1 MFHIVSLY
9 SKRVGINMKAILI
22 DDELLALNYL
32 EHQLLSITD
41 VEIIGKY
48 TDPMLGKEA
57 IEKREADIVFLD
69 IHIPGISG
77 IELAEILLEGQPNLQ
92 IVFVTAFDNFAIKA
106 FELNALDYI
115 LKPVRKER
123 ILKTI
128 NRIKQKREIK
138 SDTNIQEFAV
148 LEMNL
153 LQQFSLFQGQ
163 QHIPLHWRT
172 TKVLQLFLY
181 LVHYRGKIVSKSEL
195 IELLWREYEPKKAYA
210 QLYTSIYHVRKTLE
224 SLGNYFIIRNTSE
237 GYVMTLENVL
247 LDVERFEAFIQSSRT
262 ISNETIDV
270 FEQEMSLYKGD
281 YLEGYEYLWAEGER
295 QRLRLQWVGI
305 SLKMLDWYHTT
316 NHIEKAIIL
325 GLDICNRYP
334 LVEEAYYSLMKICAE
349 NRKNHSSVHYHFHRL
364 KTVLLEELNVEPSPA
379 ITEWYINWKNKTKE

>member
-32 EHQLLSITD
+32 EHQLLTITD
-41 VEIIGKY
+41 VEVIGKY

-57 IEKREADIVFLD
+57 IEKREVDIVFLD

-92 IVFVTAFDNFAIKA
+92 IVFVTAYENFAIQA

-128 NRIKQKREIK
+128 NRIKHRRDIKTDGNIREL
-138 SDTNIQEFAV
+138 AA

-153 LQQFSLFQGQ
+153 LQQVSIFQSQ
-163 QHIPLHWRT
+163 QHIPLYWRT
-172 TKVLQLFLY
+172 TKVQQLFLY

-195 IELLWREYEPKKAYA
+195 IELLWRDYEPKKAYA
-210 QLYTSIYHVRKTLE
+210 QLYTSIYHVRKTLK
-224 SLGNYFIIRNTSE
+224 SFRNYFIIRNTSE
-237 GYVMTLENVL
+237 GYVMTLKNVT
-247 LDVERFEAFIQSSRT
+247 LDVDRFNDFIQSGLNISDKT
-262 ISNETIDV
+262 IEV
-270 FEQEMSLYKGD
+270 FERELSLFKGD
-281 YLEGYEYLWAEGER
+281 YLEGYDYLWAEGER
-295 QRLRLQWVGI
+295 QRLQHLWVGT
-305 SLKMLDWYHTT
+305 SLKMLSWYHT
-316 NHIEKAIIL
+316 NNNLEKALIL
-325 GLDICNRYP
+325 GLEICNRYP
-334 LVEEAYYSLMKICAE
+334 LVEEAYFSLMKIYAE
-349 NRKNHSSVHYHFHRL
+349 NENNHSSVHYHFHRL
-364 KTVLLEELNVEPSPA
+364 KTVLMEELNVEPSPA
-379 ITEWYINWKNKTKE
+379 ITDWYMNWKNKNKE